1 MRAPLLRRAFL
12 APYHRR
18 AAHIQMWKLFAVS
31 ANNDEPDGVGGQGR
45 ELLWPANILPQH
57 ILPSREAIKS
67 NEKIELQR
75 THGPRL
81 IHPLWDLF
89 FHLMNIPFVR
99 VERTYFSK
107 VILMHYCYD
116 E

>member
-75 THGPRL
+75 THGPTA
-81 IHPLWDLF
+81 HPSSMGF
-89 FHLMNIPFVR
+89 IFSSYEHSVR
-99 VERTYFSK
+99 ARRTYFSK